1 MSRLSSAFSSASLG
15 FALVVG
21 FNASAEVPSTPEVYV
36 NQDGSCT
43 VLSQV
48 IPCKDVG
55 ERLSA
60 AHVPLSH
67 TVVVNGSRLAT
78 YEMVGT
84 AMHSLQNAGYVNVR
98 FPSQ

>member
-1 MSRLSSAFSSASLG
+1 VSRLSSAFSAACLG

-21 FNASAEVPSTPEVYV
+21 FYASAEVPSAPEVYV
-36 NQDGSCT
+36 NEDGSCT

-60 AHVPLSH
+60 AHLPPSRK
-67 TVVVNGSRLAT
+67 VVVNASRLAT
-78 YEMVGT
+78 YEMVGA
-84 AMHSLQNAGYVNVR
+84 AMHSLQNAGYVNVG